1 MKSTLLTTSLI
12 IACCL
17 SAFAQQKDTLYLNLD
32 GHDTTAAHAAFY
44 RVRTRQGAGWLVT
57 DYSPNHKPQ
66 MTGAFSDDSCTIRQG
81 EWIGYYH
88 NGQIAGDVVYENDK
102 QVSGKFF
109 NDDGSKN
116 KKVKEFIRESEY
128 PGGTDQW
135 LRYLNKTLR
144 YPENQFKNKIEGT
157 VVVQFIIDEDGN
169 PTSIKVIKSV
179 NAELDAE
186 AVRVISESKDWVPAV
201 YGGRF
206 VKSYKR
212 QPVVFKLSKS

>member
-12 IACCL
+12 IACSL

-32 GHDTTAAHAAFY
+32 GRDTTAAHAAFY